1 MEKIEEK
8 SNKLENIMINIEIQ
22 QNTLI
27 SIGKDPKYVRG
38 IIGKMVEEIIF
49 RKYLERTIKKDDI
62 EKGSL
67 DEKSFEPRFS
77 DPARGIDP
85 GRGEG
90 QRVRGST
97 GSNRGSTGGIDPVYI

>member
-1 MEKIEEK
+1 MITSLWWI
-8 SNKLENIMINIEIQ
+8 SNGLLSFFVHVDLVVLGMNM
-22 QNTLI
+22 LL
-27 SIGKDPKYVRG
+27 DKYFSWLFSCH
-38 IIGKMVEEIIF
+38 MYPF
-49 RKYLERTIKKDDI
+49 LF
-62 EKGSL
+62 S
-67 DEKSFEPRFS
+67 SRFS